1 MPTFPDAPSDWLAS
15 LAMLDTLRYRI
26 HAHTTL
32 PGQPQ
37 RLGVVAEIL
46 LPPSGTLGGT
56 PVHVALRRVLS
67 RLSSG
72 VWTLF
77 LERRKTGPAGY
88 ERLRYRASVAL
99 DGAHSATVGN
109 THLPALLRDISTES
123 IRLYAPSIS
132 MEVDLVRYREM
143 LHQLAQETRET
154 VEAHVA
160 SLYARSGR
168 DWRIQSLR
176 ALESAQETQDG
187 TGQAPKTSLDVPDGI
202 ALRQGG
208 GVSGIQEVLLVT
220 EIELSAPPPTRH

>member
-1 MPTFPDAPSDWLAS
+1 MPTFPNAPDDWLAS

-32 PGQPQ
+32 PGQPR
-37 RLGVVAEIL
+37 RLGVVAEVL

-56 PVHVALRRVLS
+56 PVHIALRRVLS
-67 RLSSG
+67 RLSAG
-72 VWTLF
+72 VWSLF

-99 DGAHSATVGN
+99 EVEHPATAAN
-109 THLPALLRDISTES
+109 ADLLALLRDVSTES

-132 MEVDLVRYREM
+132 VEVDLVRYREM
-143 LHQLAQETRET
+143 LHQLAQETRDT

-168 DWRIQSLR
+168 DWRIRSLR
-176 ALESAQETQDG
+176 ALESAQDTQDAAG
-187 TGQAPKTSLDVPDGI
+187 PDPRTTVDVSAGI
-202 ALRQGG
+202 ARSHGG
-208 GVSGIQEVLLVT
+208 GLPGIQEVLLVT

>member
-32 PGQPQ
+32 PDQPQ
-37 RLGVVAEIL
+37 RLGITAEIL
-46 LPPSGTLGGT
+46 LPPSGTLGGK

-88 ERLRYRASVAL
+88 ERLRYRASVAIT
-99 DGAHSATVGN
+99 GAHSATVAN
-109 THLPALLRDISTES
+109 ADLTAQLREVSTES
-123 IRLYAPSIS
+123 IRLYAPSLS
-132 MEVDLVRYREM
+132 VEVDLVRYREM

-168 DWRIQSLR
+168 NWRIRSLR

-187 TGQAPKTSLDVPDGI
+187 TGRDTETGPDVPDGI
-202 ALRQGG
+202 ALSQGG